1 LEMTKILGHAET
13 LALLE
18 KSVGSK
24 RTAHAYLFSGIEGIG
39 KKLVALEFARML
51 CCPAYAGEPVH
62 ECGTCEKINRGAH
75 PDVLMEAPLKGSIR
89 IDRIRNL
96 QGFFKYSPIE
106 APYRVIV
113 IDDAHAMNRASQNAL
128 LKTLEEPPS
137 FGVLILI
144 TSKPSSLLPT
154 VLSRLRKIKFAP
166 LDRSD
171 VAKELFRTRDLPLNQ
186 ADALAGLASGSLGHA
201 IELLTPKIL
210 TSRNI
215 LSQFLSK
222 PSEFVLANL
231 LEMSAQ
237 LSSDTQNFIDAIEFG
252 MSWIRDLVLLRIG
265 AEAQSIVNIDFI
277 DILKASAQ
285 HYSIE
290 QLLAAHDEMSDALKL
305 TYADTNIN
313 RNLAA
318 DVMFLRIREK
328 MDEKW
333 SQ

>member
-1 LEMTKILGHAET
+1 MEMTKILGHAET
-13 LALLE
+13 LAVLE
-18 KSVGSK
+18 KSVSSK

-39 KKLVALEFARML
+39 KRLVALEFASML
-51 CCPAYAGEPVH
+51 CCPAYAGERAH
-62 ECGTCEKINRGAH
+62 DCGTCEKIKRGAH
-75 PDVLMEAPLKGSIR
+75 PDVLIEAPLKGSIR
-89 IDRIRNL
+89 IDRIRRL

-106 APYRVIV
+106 APYRVII
-113 IDDAHAMNRASQNAL
+113 IDDAHTVNRAAQNAL
-128 LKTLEEPPS
+128 LKTLEEPPG

-154 VLSRLRKIKFAP
+154 VLSRLRKIKFGP
-166 LDRSD
+166 LARSD
-171 VAKELFRTRDLPLNQ
+171 VANELFRTRDLPLNQ

-222 PSEFVLANL
+222 GSEFGLANL

-277 DILKASAQ
+277 DILEASAQ
-285 HYSIE
+285 HYSVE

-305 TYADTNIN
+305 TYTDTNIN

-318 DVMFLRIREK
+318 DVMFLRIRKK
-328 MDEKW
+328 MNEKW